1 MSKSADTEPNFPNIP
16 PDREALLD
24 ELARCFV
31 QAAVTRLLEEL
42 HQVSDGLP
50 DKSLSIGH
58 PKTKRN
64 PIEQLLYGGRA
75 NVEPPREVDAA
86 SMVDSTTTSSR
97 TRRSKA
103 LIRSARAPVRN
114 TFK

>member
-1 MSKSADTEPNFPNIP
+1 MSWRGALSKQQSQDFLRSYIKSATDFQTNPSPSGIQKN
-16 PDREALLD
+16 
-24 ELARCFV
+24 
-31 QAAVTRLLEEL
+31 
-42 HQVSDGLP
+42 
-50 DKSLSIGH
+50 
-58 PKTKRN
+58 KRN